1 MLTPGST
8 LDHAIVPVFPTLI
21 DICWPVISTGV
32 FRSTVTEATAV
43 VIVVKPVTEAV
54 TSIDTST
61 AWSDIVNKLV
71 AALTLAVPVIGPIV
85 PVSEFNSLPDT
96 KTVNTPSTCPT
107 AVVAFTPDKTA
118 VPFAVTVVV
127 PTEVSNSFSDP
138 ATIVVVASAC
148 IEYGPITVVNC
159 SPVTIT
165 SGSTCISPNCVFKRF
180 VVHRN

>member
-1 MLTPGST
+1 M
-8 LDHAIVPVFPTLI
+8 
-21 DICWPVISTGV
+21 
-32 FRSTVTEATAV
+32 
-43 VIVVKPVTEAV
+43 
-54 TSIDTST
+54 
-61 AWSDIVNKLV
+61 
-71 AALTLAVPVIGPIV
+71 
-85 PVSEFNSLPDT
+85 SEFNSLPDT

-148 IEYGPITVVNC
+148 IDYGPITVVNC

-180 VVHRN
+180 VVNCIVGLRIAVIDTDPTAVVSCIPVTSTLALVPPSEARGDCAIAVIPNISLQ